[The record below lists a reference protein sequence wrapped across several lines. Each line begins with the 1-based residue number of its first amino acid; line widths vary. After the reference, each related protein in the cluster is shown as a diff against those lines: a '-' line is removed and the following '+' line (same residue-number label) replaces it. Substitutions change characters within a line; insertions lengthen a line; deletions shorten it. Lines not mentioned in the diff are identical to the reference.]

1 VSWKGT
7 LALLFLAASALIIL
21 FFSGR
26 SHTRS
31 ATEPLLN
38 LRPVDVTK
46 ITIREGGGE
55 IVLNKQN
62 GTWMVGLGS
71 LSSAG
76 SDRANARLIRS
87 LLEVA
92 AGITPLD
99 ILKPSDLKGNVTMKS
114 LDLKMPKRA
123 LTFFDGMDGTSR
135 TLALGIEGASKDQI
149 YARLNG
155 GKTVYLI
162 PSDVVETAFR
172 PVEEFRDPRLTSLDP
187 DLLESINY
195 TKGSAFQRISL
206 QKGDS
211 GWNLTSPMTS
221 RGNGNAVVDWATSL
235 VSSKVDHW
243 IPAGTDPVNSGMDS
257 SAIVISAHESGSKSP
272 VTITIGSAVAGSP
285 ESHYVSCSDRPGIC
299 IVPGLARFL
308 EVTPSTLRSR
318 QPKPLRLDAVD
329 KIEIR
334 IHPQEQTNNQE
345 TMVILSR
352 KKGSDDWEITGSGTG
367 TLAAVEVSTWFE
379 KLQSLTAS
387 TFEPSTPEKLESA
400 GLTHPTVI
408 RFIAHLS
415 ENTAEE
421 AAGDLILAEY
431 AFGTP
436 RNGFVSFREGT
447 SSDLMILPES
457 SLELT
462 KGPSVV
468 SEALKR

>member
-1 VSWKGT
+1 MSWKGT
-7 LALLFLAASALIIL
+7 LALLFLAAAALIIL

-38 LRPVDVTK
+38 LRPADVTK

-71 LSSAG
+71 LSSAS

-114 LDLKMPKRA
+114 LDLNMPKHA

-135 TLALGIEGASKDQI
+135 TLAFGIEGAAKDQI
-149 YARLNG
+149 YARLDG

-187 DLLESINY
+187 DRLESINF
-195 TKGSAFQRISL
+195 TKGSAFQCISL

-221 RGNGNAVVDWATSL
+221 RGNGKAVVDWATSL

-243 IPAGTDPVNSGMDS
+243 MPAGTDPIKSGMDT

-272 VTITIGSAVAGSP
+272 VTITIGSAVAESP

-329 KIEIR
+329 KIEI
-334 IHPQEQTNNQE
+334 HPQEQTNNQAI
-345 TMVILSR
+345 MVSLSR
-352 KKGSDDWEITGSGTG
+352 KKGSDDWEIASSGTG
-367 TLAAVEVSTWFE
+367 TLAAAEVSTWFE
-379 KLQSLTAS
+379 KLQSMTAS
-387 TFEPSTPEKLESA
+387 TFEPSTPEKLEST
-400 GLTHPTVI
+400 GLNHPTVI

-436 RNGFVSFREGT
+436 RNGVVSYREGT

-462 KGPSVV
+462 KGPM
-468 SEALKR
+468 RNP